1 MSPSWLA
8 VGACGKAALRR
19 SSISS
24 DRGVLDTAGFEGS
37 AKWLPDVGKVR
48 TRKVVF
54 RFGFLS
60 FALLVSHFIA
70 PHSMND
76 SNDKYRDLFFLVRS
90 HSFSLILLAAGL
102 AWTIMYIRSV
112 MASTDTA
119 DLSQPTDML
128 YAGLALIISGV
139 LAMPAVLDRIPQK
152 TFRVVMVFGVA
163 GAAYFFLAATNS
175 VLDEE
180 QFQEDQARVNAVTI
194 QRLTDI
200 RDAELAYRDV
210 MGGFTDSFD
219 TLLAFI
225 QAPLVPLNFSI
236 GSFHDTLPEVQSYE
250 AGFVIKRSDV
260 PGIAAEL
267 GWTDEAM
274 MDSITA
280 DAVSYKVRDT
290 LYTSF
295 FAENFA
301 DEKRVGKKLPMVN
314 IDSLTFSPTSGERFS
329 IDTTYVDQSGLR
341 VSAIKVQD
349 PTPFGRPNVKKD
361 TLRFGSLVEAHT
373 DGNWRQ

>member
-8 VGACGKAALRR
+8 VGACGKAALSR

-24 DRGVLDTAGFEGS
+24 DRGVLDTAVFGGS
-37 AKWLPDVGKVR
+37 AKWLPDLGKVR
-48 TRKVVF
+48 NCKVVF

-60 FALLVSHFIA
+60 FALLDSHLIA
-70 PHSMND
+70 PCSMND
-76 SNDKYRDLFFLVRS
+76 SNDKYRRLFFLVRS

-119 DLSQPTDML
+119 DLSQPTEML
-128 YAGLALIISGV
+128 YSGLALIISGV
-139 LAMPAVLDRIPQK
+139 LAMPAVLDRVPQK

-180 QFQEDQARVNAVTI
+180 QFQADQARVNAITI

-200 RDAELAYRDV
+200 RDAELAYREV

-236 GSFHDTLPEVQSYE
+236 GSFHDTLPEAQSYE
-250 AGFVIKRSDV
+250 EGFVIKRADV

-274 MDSITA
+274 MDSIAA

-301 DEKRVGKKLPMVN
+301 DEKRADKKLPVVN
-314 IDSLTFSPTSGERFS
+314 IDSLTFSPTSGQRFL